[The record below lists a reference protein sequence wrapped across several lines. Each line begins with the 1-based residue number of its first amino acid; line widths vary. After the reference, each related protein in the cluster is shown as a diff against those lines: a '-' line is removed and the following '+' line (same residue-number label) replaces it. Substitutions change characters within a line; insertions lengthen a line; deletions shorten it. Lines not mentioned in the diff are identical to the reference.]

1 MFKSLKQLFATFTA
15 LFTATEH
22 LANSLVSVSAWAED
36 EANGF
41 REKAADQRAQQRII
55 LMAEFSAANKKLGIT
70 DDMIKANRTATGP
83 APIVTEETAAA

>member
-41 REKAADQRAQQRII
+41 REKAADQRAQARII
-55 LMAEFSAANKKLGIT
+55 LQAEFAASNKALGIT
-70 DDMIKANRTATGP
+70 AEDIAANRVATGP
-83 APIVTEETAAA
+83 QPIVKDAA